1 MDQINALQIIITV
14 LGSGALFSFLQFLIQ
29 RKDTKED
36 KKIDERFE
44 KLEKEMH
51 EGLEARE
58 KTGSERFET
67 HEKNIKDMME
77 LHSKDLQQLLETFD
91 GLKEHDE
98 RIEKT
103 INQIADN
110 QKNVCDALTGLAHD
124 KIVYM
129 TDHIT
134 ERGYI
139 TLKERATL
147 DSIYHPYKAMGG
159 NSHAKAGYEH
169 VIELDVISDEKAK
182 EMDDLIKVK
191 RREETVK
198 NKATKKGDTV

>member
-1 MDQINALQIIITV
+1 MEQINSLQIIITV

-29 RKDTKED
+29 RKDNKED
-36 KKIDERFE
+36 KKVEERFKEIE
-44 KLEKEMH
+44 KKIDD
-51 EGLEARE
+51 GLEERE
-58 KTGSERFET
+58 KTGLSRYEQHT
-67 HEKNIKDMME
+67 KNIQEIME
-77 LHSKDLQQLLETFD
+77 LHKDDFHKLLQTFD
-91 GLKEHDE
+91 ELKENDE
-98 RIEKT
+98 RVERT
-103 INQIADN
+103 INQIAEN

-129 TDHIT
+129 TDHIA

-139 TLKERATL
+139 TIKEKATL

-169 VIELDVISDEKAK
+169 VADFEVVSDEKAK
-182 EMDDLIKVK
+182 EMDDLIKLK

-198 NKATKKGDTV
+198 KNK